1 MSSSA
6 SNLTYECGSLSRC
19 CPRRRCKRC
28 QPGGW
33 RRRRRRRRCQPGG
46 APLPQADSM
55 NMATRSSFSPLG
67 PSILSVS
74 SYLSSPIY
82 RTMRC
87 SAFRQ
92 YWNLLVSVSLLWY
105 VTILGCESHSQA
117 GSAIL
122 SLLYCLKADS
132 MNENSSPRSP
142 FYYILLG
149 KWMPSFQ
156 LMWCC
161 CCFRK
166 SFLYQRWPWSPIV
179 DEVVQMMW
187 SVHVDATK
195 THGGVYTVGRPLQPS
210 IHLFLWAIRMRMMV
224 ILWMSLAARF

>member
-87 SAFRQ
+87 STFQQ
-92 YWNLLVSVSLLWY
+92 YWNLLFSVSLLWY

-142 FYYILLG
+142 FYYILREMNALFSVDV
-149 KWMPSFQ
+149 MLLFQ
-156 LMWCC
+156 KIFSVSKMIM
-161 CCFRK
+161 K
-166 SFLYQRWPWSPIV
+166 PQV